1 MIGSTP
7 QLPATWFSNAICS
20 RMPPEDVMPHRDLDD
35 LAEMLWVLGSIAGI
49 ALLFVLIWW
58 LL

>member
-1 MIGSTP
+1 
-7 QLPATWFSNAICS
+7 
-20 RMPPEDVMPHRDLDD
+20 MPPEDVMPHRDLDD

-49 ALLFVLIWW
+49 ALLFALIWW